1 MAIVRIKLK
10 DIPNSKGDTD
20 KTVIDGMT
28 DVDIKRGIIADED
41 SPNLTD
47 EELDDFK
54 PVPEGGENEK
64 D

>member
-1 MAIVRIKLK
+1 MAIIRIKLE
-10 DIPNSKGDTD
+10 DIPESKGDTD

-28 DVDIKRGIIADED
+28 EVDIKRGIIADED

-54 PVPEGGENEK
+54 RVPKGGENEK